1 MPPEYQAA
9 AAGFSLD
16 NWLTIVGFML
26 TIGVQT
32 FTFWRWLSKE
42 LNTRDLALD
51 KAIEAFNT
59 KINRVDRDVSSLRTD
74 LSVALAK
81 LPTRDV
87 IDSLLQARVGPIDAE
102 VRQLTLEL
110 ARNGLSVTARSGT

>member
-1 MPPEYQAA
+1 MPPEYQA

-16 NWLTIVGFML
+16 NWLTIIGFLL
-26 TIGVQT
+26 TVAVQS
-32 FTFWRWLSKE
+32 FAFWRWLSKE
-42 LNTRDLALD
+42 LKDRDDALD
-51 KAIEAFNT
+51 KAVAAFNT
-59 KINRVDRDVSSLRTD
+59 QITRVDRDVGSLRTD

-87 IDSLLQARVGPIDAE
+87 IDAMLQARVGPIDAE

-110 ARNGLSVTARSGT
+110 ARNGLAVSPPGVAR